1 MIRNLYKNIS
11 SAIQQVGSLP
21 GDSED
26 LKLQKTILLLSS
38 LMIASLAIVWGAI
51 YYAYGQPVA
60 ASIPL
65 TYSALS
71 FLSIFIFALGR
82 QYRLFRFSQLLLD
95 LLLPFLLMIALGGFV
110 NSSAVI
116 LWSLTSPVGAM
127 LFLGRRQAI
136 WWFMAY
142 LGLVVISGILPEF
155 IFPAKPLPPNLI
167 LIFFVLNICAVSTVV
182 FMLMQYFIHQKQVVY
197 DLLLQEEEKSEKL
210 LLNVLPREI
219 ASMLKESEETIAER
233 FENVSILFADLVNF
247 TPLSAEVSPE
257 QMVDLLNEIFSYFDK
272 LVARHDLEKIR
283 TIGDNYMV
291 ASGVPRQRTDH
302 AHVLA
307 DVALGM
313 RDYLEELPAQYGNKI
328 RFRLGMNSGSVVGGV
343 IGRHKFHYDIWGDAV
358 NLASRMESQ
367 GVPGKIQIT
376 CDTRNLIKDAYN
388 CERRGEVDI
397 KGKGMIETWFLMDRH
412 STL

>member
-1 MIRNLYKNIS
+1 
-11 SAIQQVGSLP
+11 
-21 GDSED
+21 
-26 LKLQKTILLLSS
+26 
-38 LMIASLAIVWGAI
+38 
-51 YYAYGQPVA
+51 
-60 ASIPL
+60 
-65 TYSALS
+65 
-71 FLSIFIFALGR
+71 
-82 QYRLFRFSQLLLD
+82 
-95 LLLPFLLMIALGGFV
+95 
-110 NSSAVI
+110 
-116 LWSLTSPVGAM
+116 
-127 LFLGRRQAI
+127 
-136 WWFMAY
+136 
-142 LGLVVISGILPEF
+142 
-155 IFPAKPLPPNLI
+155 
-167 LIFFVLNICAVSTVV
+167 
-182 FMLMQYFIHQKQVVY
+182 MLMQYFIHQKQVVY